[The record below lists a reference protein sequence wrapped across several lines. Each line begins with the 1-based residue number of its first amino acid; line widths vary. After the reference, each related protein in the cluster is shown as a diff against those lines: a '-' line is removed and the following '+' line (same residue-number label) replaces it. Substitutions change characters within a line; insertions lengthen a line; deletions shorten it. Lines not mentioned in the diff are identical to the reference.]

1 MIAKQLTSLWYH
13 HGASTVYPPL
23 ESERIATLYGTD
35 EVEIDLAN
43 GRIVLSDVGT
53 IEVEGVASHI
63 GEVDWIALVAADD
76 EMSLVLGT
84 GSPFDATGSLPTKDG
99 VVMAIPAEVRR
110 RMPGTLPGLPVFPS
124 KEAR

>member
-1 MIAKQLTSLWYH
+1 MNAKQLTSLWYH

-23 ESERIATLYGTD
+23 ESDRIATLYGTD

-53 IEVEGVASHI
+53 IEVEGVANQI
-63 GEVDWIALVAADD
+63 AVVEWLALVSAGG
-76 EMSLVLGT
+76 EMSVVLGT
-84 GSPFDATGSLPTKDG
+84 GSPFDATDSLPTKDG

>member
-1 MIAKQLTSLWYH
+1 MNAKQLTSLWYH
-13 HGASTVYPPL
+13 HGASTAYPSL
-23 ESERIATLYGTD
+23 ESDCIATLYGTD
-35 EVEIDLAN
+35 EVEVDLPR
-43 GRIVLSDVGT
+43 GRVVLSDVGT

-63 GEVDWIALVAADD
+63 GEIDWIALVAADG

-84 GSPFDATGSLPTKDG
+84 GSPFDATDSLPTKDG

>member
-1 MIAKQLTSLWYH
+1 MNAKQLTSLWYH
-13 HGASTVYPPL
+13 HGASTAYPTL
-23 ESERIATLYGTD
+23 ESARIATLYGAD
-35 EVEIDLAN
+35 EAEIDLAK
-43 GRIVLSDVGT
+43 GLIVLSDVGT

-76 EMSLVLGT
+76 EMSVVLGT
-84 GSPFDATGSLPTKDG
+84 GSPFDATDSLPTRDG